1 MEVCLKEMD
10 IGKEINEIIE
20 KHKTG
25 AVPPVE
31 IQFDDVSSKSLI
43 SGVLASS
50 EPLQLSTQTD
60 SGKSLYQ
67 EKREIEKK
75 LKSQEEQI
83 QKGIKEIL
91 ALRKMIQTYTQN
103 PKFGSADKLCEQL
116 EMSCQRVEVLKSGVM
131 LLRGNLERV
140 TSNLEIIKMSNES
153 YYYSN
158 YGSVSG
164 SRTPDIYSS
173 TEAGS
178 SDQNREYES
187 IEKLIPF
194 TKKNNFYG
202 YNDDEEDNV
211 PEENHY
217 RSLESLEDVCKSKV
231 YDWVTQC
238 RRSPSP
244 PPPPLPSEPPITL
257 LSRVVALYSFISEVK
272 NSINMEEGEE
282 FFVTE
287 QDVDGWTRVKRV
299 NIKSED
305 ESAEGFVPSS
315 FIKFIS

>member
-1 MEVCLKEMD
+1 MGTVLKEM
-10 IGKEINEIIE
+10 NIIQDVHNVIE
-20 KHKTG
+20 RHKTG

-31 IQFDDVSSKSLI
+31 IQFDDLTSKTLM
-43 SGVLASS
+43 SGVLAAS

-75 LKSQEEQI
+75 IKLQEEQI
-83 QKGIKEIL
+83 QKGVKEIL
-91 ALRKMIQTYTQN
+91 ALRKMIQTYKAN
-103 PKFGSADKLCEQL
+103 PKFGCADKLCEQL

-131 LLRGNLERV
+131 LLRGQLERI

-158 YGSVSG
+158 YGSVVSG
-164 SRTPDIYSS
+164 SRTPDVCSS
-173 TEAGS
+173 TDAS
-178 SDQNREYES
+178 SCDQNREYES
-187 IEKLIPF
+187 IEKIITF
-194 TKKNNFYG
+194 NKKNNFYG
-202 YNDDEEDNV
+202 YEDEE
-211 PEENHY
+211 EQSFESHY
-217 RSLESLEDVCKSKV
+217 RSLENIDTVCKSKV
-231 YDWVTQC
+231 YDWMTQC
-238 RRSPSP
+238 RSSPSP
-244 PPPPLPSEPPITL
+244 PPPPLPSEPPIEL
-257 LSRVVALYSFISEVK
+257 LSRVVALYPFVGEIK

-299 NIKSED
+299 KIRKED
-305 ESAEGFVPSS
+305 ELLEGFVPSS